1 MLKTRVKI
9 LNALVRSR
17 LKYTFAIW
25 NLTTRQMEHMN
36 AMLRNLAK
44 GGHKRKD
51 GTYHYVLRNEDILKR
66 CNTMN
71 IKEFVAKQ
79 QRNFIAHVI
88 RGKDSRI
95 MKRLLFNDDKTTKR
109 GRQISLYQTVIEN
122 ENITADV
129 LNSNALSRQ
138 F

>member
-1 MLKTRVKI
+1 MEPDNKTNGTYERHVHVYVTK
-9 LNALVRSR
+9 AGTV
-17 LKYTFAIW
+17 
-25 NLTTRQMEHMN
+25 
-36 AMLRNLAK
+36 K
-44 GGHKRKD
+44 GGYRRKD
-51 GTYHYVLRNEDILKR
+51 GTYHYIILRNEDILKR

-79 QRNFIAHVI
+79 RRNFIAHII
-88 RGKDSRI
+88 RGKNNRI
-95 MKRLLFNDDKTTKR
+95 TKRLLFNDDKAIKR

-129 LNSNALSRQ
+129 LNSNALSRL

>member
-1 MLKTRVKI
+1 
-9 LNALVRSR
+9 
-17 LKYTFAIW
+17 
-25 NLTTRQMEHMN
+25 
-36 AMLRNLAK
+36 
-44 GGHKRKD
+44 
-51 GTYHYVLRNEDILKR
+51 
-66 CNTMN
+66 MN

-95 MKRLLFNDDKTTKR
+95 TKRLLFNDDKTTKR

-129 LNSNALSRQ
+129 LNSNALSRL